1 MIKYVQIKILGKFNW
16 QTYPIVEGMIKVKQS
31 DLDEIGISKCF
42 DVENQC
48 IIDWTPESE
57 QD

>member
-48 IIDWTPESE
+48 VIDWTPE
-57 QD
+57 QN